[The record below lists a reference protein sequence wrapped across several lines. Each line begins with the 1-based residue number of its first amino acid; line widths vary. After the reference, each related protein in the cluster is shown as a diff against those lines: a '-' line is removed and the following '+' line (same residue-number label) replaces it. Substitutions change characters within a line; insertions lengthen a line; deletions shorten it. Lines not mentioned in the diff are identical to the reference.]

1 MADTINTQLENQ
13 LDFNK
18 VVPELYYKLAPTSRE
33 VLNRR
38 TSTIAPSSGGSPLQ
52 AGDNQ
57 IVRFKI
63 NEGFID
69 CNSVVVSCDYSQPI
83 PNFDATD
90 YINPPNGVPCCI
102 KELRILS
109 GTGTRI
115 ETINEAGLLLSVLQR
130 YSLSE
135 SNFTTTHTI
144 SGGGENTPKVSDATT
159 LTASS
164 KQMGNSTNFSGG
176 NPNTVR
182 YTFHL
187 PSGFLNSVS
196 KYIDTGGMKGLIIEM
211 EFYNRNISFLA
222 KGTGVTTLTNNYTL
236 SNFEL
241 NYDKVT
247 LSGEYLRTYRMA
259 LLQGIEVSY
268 STYTHQASSGGDSV
282 RVSKAV
288 SRLKDI
294 ISVIRTT
301 ANINNIAKNSLEN
314 YKAIPE
320 TCRWNYQIGS
330 ENYPVSQ
337 VKGVSETYYQA
348 LRTFAR
354 NKDAYCGSFNLD
366 DFSDGLGVISYDLEE
381 IKAGVF
387 SGVKTTNT
395 PDILLLSTN
404 LCDNNDNVDTFL
416 HHERVMILTNGSV
429 QVLE

>member
-13 LDFNK
+13 LEYNK

-33 VLNRR
+33 VLMRR

-69 CNSVVVSCDYSQPI
+69 CNSVMVSCDYSQTLK
-83 PNFDATD
+83 NFDATNF
-90 YINPPNGVPCCI
+90 INPPNGVPCCI

-144 SGGGENTPKVSDATT
+144 SGGGENTPKVSDATS

-164 KQMGNSTNFSGG
+164 KQMGNSSNFNGA
-176 NPNTVR
+176 NPTTIR
-182 YTFHL
+182 YAFHL

-211 EFYNRNISFLA
+211 EFYNRNITFLG
-222 KGTGVTTLTNNYTL
+222 KGTGATSDAQNYTL

-241 NYDKVT
+241 NYDKVS

-259 LLQGIEVSY
+259 LVQGIEVSY
-268 STYTHQASSGGDSV
+268 STYTHQSSTGGDSV

-301 ANINNIAKNSLEN
+301 SNINNINKNSLGN
-314 YKAIPE
+314 YKPITE
-320 TCRWNYQIGS
+320 SCRWNYQIGS

-337 VKGVSETYYQA
+337 VKGVAETYYQA

-354 NKDAYCGSFNLD
+354 NKDAYCGSFNLKE
-366 DFSDGLGVISYDLEE
+366 FSDGLGVISYDLEE

-387 SGVKTTNT
+387 SGVKTTGT
-395 PDILLLSTN
+395 PDILLLSTD
-404 LCDNNDNVDTFL
+404 LCDSNDTVDTFL
-416 HHERVMILTNGSV
+416 HHERILVLTNGSV

>member
-13 LDFNK
+13 LDYNK
-18 VVPELYYKLAPTSRE
+18 VIPELYYKLAPTSRE
-33 VLNRR
+33 VLMRR
-38 TSTIAPSSGGSPLQ
+38 TSTVAPSSGGASFK

-69 CNSVVVSCDYSQPI
+69 CNSVMVSCDYTQG
-83 PNFDATD
+83 A
-90 YINPPNGVPCCI
+90 INSGNDGLLPPNGVPCCL
-102 KELRILS
+102 KEIRILS

-135 SNFTTTHTI
+135 SNYNTTHTI
-144 SGGGENTPKVSDATT
+144 TGGGDTKPLIAPAVG
-159 LTASS
+159 TAYTNVNR
-164 KQMGNSTNFSGG
+164 QMGSADSSGG
-176 NPNTVR
+176 NTSR
-182 YTFHL
+182 YSFHL

-196 KYIDTGGMKGLIIEM
+196 KFIDTGGMKGLIVEL
-211 EFYNRNISFLA
+211 EFYSRNITFFG
-222 KGTGVTTLTNNYTL
+222 KGTSATDATLNYTM

-259 LLQGIEVSY
+259 LVQGIEIAY
-268 STYTHQASSGGDSV
+268 SSYTHQSSTGGDSV

-301 ANINNIAKNSLEN
+301 ANINSISHDSLGN
-314 YKAIPE
+314 YKPIPE
-320 TCRWNYQIGS
+320 TVRYNYQVGS

-337 VKGVSETYYQA
+337 VKGVSECYYQA

-354 NKDAYCGSFNLD
+354 NKDAYCGSFN
-366 DFSDGLGVISYDLEE
+366 FKQFKDGLGVISYDLEE

-387 SGVKTTNT
+387 SGIKTTGT
-395 PDILLLSTN
+395 PDILLLSTD
-404 LCDNNDNVDTFL
+404 LCDSNDTVDTFL